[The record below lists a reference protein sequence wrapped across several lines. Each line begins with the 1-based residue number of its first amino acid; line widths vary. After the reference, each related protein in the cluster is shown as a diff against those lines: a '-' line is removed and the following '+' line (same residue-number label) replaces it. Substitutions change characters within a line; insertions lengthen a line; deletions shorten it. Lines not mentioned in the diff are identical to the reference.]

1 MGQTHKNRKQK
12 LGRRLLTWWP
22 SRVLIE
28 FWVWSIA
35 TFMMLPGPRWAYFWA
50 RVVARIGWALLPRV
64 RGVILRN
71 IDLCLPELSEAERTR
86 IGRESLKHNIYTFL
100 DLLLVPRFFAGE
112 RWRDRVHLVGDC
124 EKFFA
129 WLKQPRSS
137 FNMSA
142 HFGNWELLLA
152 VVGKQGVGYSVIV
165 RPPNLPLV
173 AKWLERYRKFASCE
187 LIEKEGA
194 LKALL
199 HRIRQ
204 NRPVA
209 LLADQNGGDFA
220 PMAPFFGV
228 PASWQTE
235 FSRLVPRANGR
246 VAFGHALRRGDKFD
260 FDFYAP
266 EMHEFSNDATPEEI
280 MAAYRQWLEAR
291 IREHPEQYF
300 WMHKR
305 FKARPKGAPDRYQD
319 LGKRLGSEDRAR
331 LIEGNSQLTKHS
343 RQ

>member
-1 MGQTHKNRKQK
+1 MADAKKKKKAK
-12 LGRRLLTWWP
+12 LGRRLLTFWP
-22 SRVLIE
+22 TRVLVE
-28 FWVWSIA
+28 LWVWSLA
-35 TFMMLPGPRWAYFWA
+35 TFMTLPGPRWAYLWGRVLA
-50 RVVARIGWALLPRV
+50 RLGWMLLPHL

-71 IDLCLPELSEAERTR
+71 IDLCLPELIEAERTR

-100 DLLLVPRFFAGE
+100 DLLLVPRYFGGE
-112 RWRDRVHLVGDC
+112 RWRGYVTLVGDC

-129 WLKQPRSS
+129 WLKEPKSS

-152 VVGKQGVGYSVIV
+152 VVGKQGIGYSVIV
-165 RPPNLPLV
+165 RPPNLPLA

-187 LIEKEGA
+187 LIAKEGA

-204 NRPVA
+204 KRPVA

-220 PMAPFFGV
+220 PVMPFFGV
-228 PASWQTE
+228 PATWQTE
-235 FSRLVPRANGR
+235 FSRLVPRADGR
-246 VAFGHALRRGDKFD
+246 VAFGWTVRHGDEFKFD
-260 FDFYAP
+260 FHMPQMHDFGK
-266 EMHEFSNDATPEEI
+266 EVTPEQI
-280 MAAYRQWLEAR
+280 MEVYRKWLEER

-305 FKARPKGAPDRYQD
+305 FKGRPKGAPDRYAD
-319 LGKRLGSEDRAR
+319 LGKRLTQETRAAM
-331 LIEGNSQLTKHS
+331 LS
-343 RQ
+343 

>member
-1 MGQTHKNRKQK
+1 MADAKKKKKAK
-12 LGRRLLTWWP
+12 LGRRLLTFWP
-22 SRVLIE
+22 TRVLVE
-28 FWVWSIA
+28 LWVWSLA
-35 TFMMLPGPRWAYFWA
+35 TFMTLPGPRWAYFWGRVLA
-50 RVVARIGWALLPRV
+50 RLGWMLLPHL

-100 DLLLVPRFFAGE
+100 DLLLVPRYFGGE
-112 RWRDRVHLVGDC
+112 RWRGYVTLVGDC

-129 WLKQPRSS
+129 WLKEPKSS

-152 VVGKQGVGYSVIV
+152 VVGKQGIGYSVIV
-165 RPPNLPLV
+165 RPPNLPLA

-204 NRPVA
+204 KRPVA

-220 PMAPFFGV
+220 PVMPFFGV
-228 PASWQTE
+228 PATWQTV
-235 FSRLVPRANGR
+235 FSRLVPRADGR
-246 VAFGHALRRGDKFD
+246 VAFGWTVRHGDEFKFD
-260 FDFYAP
+260 FHMPQMHDFGK
-266 EMHEFSNDATPEEI
+266 EVTPEQI
-280 MAAYRQWLEAR
+280 MEVYRKWLEER

-305 FKARPKGAPDRYQD
+305 FKGRPKGAPDRYAD
-319 LGKRLGSEDRAR
+319 LGKRLTQETRAAM
-331 LIEGNSQLTKHS
+331 LS
-343 RQ
+343 

>member
-1 MGQTHKNRKQK
+1 MADAKKKKKAK
-12 LGRRLLTWWP
+12 LGRRLLTFWP
-22 SRVLIE
+22 TRVLVE
-28 FWVWSIA
+28 LWVWSLA
-35 TFMMLPGPRWAYFWA
+35 TFMTLPGPRWAYLWGRVLA
-50 RVVARIGWALLPRV
+50 RLGWMLLPRL

-100 DLLLVPRFFAGE
+100 DLLLVPRYFGGE
-112 RWRDRVHLVGDC
+112 RWRGCVTLVGDC

-129 WLKQPRSS
+129 WLKEPKSS

-152 VVGKQGVGYSVIV
+152 VVGKQGIGYSVIV
-165 RPPNLPLV
+165 RPPNLPLA

-187 LIEKEGA
+187 LIAKEGA

-204 NRPVA
+204 KRPVA

-220 PMAPFFGV
+220 PVMPFFGV
-228 PASWQTE
+228 PATWQTE
-235 FSRLVPRANGR
+235 FSRLVPRADGR
-246 VAFGHALRRGDKFD
+246 VAFGWTVRHGDEFKFD
-260 FDFYAP
+260 FHMPQMHDFGK
-266 EMHEFSNDATPEEI
+266 EVTPEQI
-280 MAAYRQWLEAR
+280 MEVYRKWLEER

-305 FKARPKGAPDRYQD
+305 FKGRPKGAPDRYAD
-319 LGKRLGSEDRAR
+319 LGKRLTQETRAAM
-331 LIEGNSQLTKHS
+331 LS
-343 RQ
+343 